1 MMSDILQI
9 MVGMVVLIGGG
20 ELLVRSASRLAAA
33 LSISPLVIG
42 LTVVAFGTSAPELA
56 VSVQSALA
64 GQPDL
69 AIGNV
74 VGSNIFNVLMILG
87 LSAMIVPL
95 AVASSLIRRD
105 LPLMVIASIVFGVM
119 AYDGRITFVDG
130 TVLFTGVVAYT
141 WWCIRGSRR
150 ETAAI
155 QKEFAQ
161 EYSTPAK
168 SFVGD
173 GVLLVIGLVLLAVG
187 SRLLING
194 SSSIARSFGV
204 SELVIGLTIIAAGTS
219 LPEVITSVMA
229 AIRGERDI
237 AVGNVVGSNLF
248 NLLCVIGL
256 SAIVSPNGIGVSESA
271 IRFDIPVM
279 ILVAVVCLP
288 IFLTGRQ
295 VSRGEGAL
303 LFAGYIAYTG
313 YLIVEQSGSM

>member
-1 MMSDILQI
+1 MITDILLI
-9 MVGMVVLIGGG
+9 AGGMVVLIGGG

-74 VGSNIFNVLMILG
+74 VGSNIFNILMILG

-105 LPLMVIASIVFGVM
+105 LPLMVLASIVFGAM
-119 AYDGRITFVDG
+119 AYDGRISLIDG
-130 TVLFTGVVAYT
+130 VLLFTGIVSYT
-141 WWCIRGSRR
+141 WWCIRQSRR

-155 QKEFAQ
+155 QDEFAQ

-168 SFVGD
+168 SLVVD
-173 GVLLVIGLVLLAVG
+173 GILLLIGLVLLAVG

-248 NLLCVIGL
+248 NIMCVIGL
-256 SAIVSPNGIGVSESA
+256 SAIVSPNGVGVTDSA

-279 ILVAVVCLP
+279 ILVALVCLP

-295 VSRGEGAL
+295 VSRGEGVL
-303 LFAGYIAYTG
+303 LFAGYIAYTA
-313 YLIVEQSGSM
+313 YLIFEQTASS

>member
-1 MMSDILQI
+1 MVIDILL
-9 MVGMVVLIGGG
+9 VVAGMAVLIGGG

-33 LSISPLVIG
+33 LRVSPLVIG

-105 LPLMVIASIVFGVM
+105 LPLMVIASIVFGAM
-119 AYDGRITFVDG
+119 AYDGRITRVNG
-130 TVLFTGVVAYT
+130 IILFSGIVAYT
-141 WWCIRGSRR
+141 WWCVRESRR

-161 EYSTPAK
+161 EFSTPAK
-168 SFVGD
+168 SLTLD
-173 GVLLVIGLVLLAVG
+173 GIMLVIGLVLLAVG
-187 SRLLING
+187 SRWLISG

-248 NLLCVIGL
+248 NLLSVIGL
-256 SAIVSPNGIGVSESA
+256 SAIVSPDGIGVTESA

-288 IFLTGRQ
+288 IFITGRQ
-295 VSRGEGAL
+295 VSRGEGVL
-303 LFAGYIAYTG
+303 LFAGYIAYTV
-313 YLIVEQSGSM
+313 YLIV